1 MEEILKNENTVSDK
15 IRNFIKKKKGVV
27 EKHAEERDRLK
38 DKKINELQEEKEK
51 IHQQKEQATLETSKL
66 TELCEAEEEDRKARD
81 LKDQEAADLEQA
93 KIKEKLDMNTAASY
107 VQKKWHWFQT
117 EGKLLGKK
125 RKGKGGKKKKGKK

>member
-93 KIKEKLDMNTAASY
+93 KIKEKLDMNTAA
-107 VQKKWHWFQT
+107 
-117 EGKLLGKK
+117 
-125 RKGKGGKKKKGKK
+125 